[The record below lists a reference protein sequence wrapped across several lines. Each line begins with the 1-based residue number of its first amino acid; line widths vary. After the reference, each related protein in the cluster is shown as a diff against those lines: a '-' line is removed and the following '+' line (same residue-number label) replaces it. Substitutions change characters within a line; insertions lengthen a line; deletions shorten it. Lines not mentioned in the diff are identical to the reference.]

1 MLTFAQFHEQAIPVN
16 METAQYGILYQ
27 SNGLGGESGE
37 LQNIVKKMV
46 RDGMTD
52 ERRYAALIEAGD
64 IMFYM
69 RQLLHEIGFTM
80 EQAAQAEL
88 DKLEHMRSM

>member
-1 MLTFAQFHEQAIPVN
+1 MLTFAQFHDRCLPVN
-16 METAQYGILYQ
+16 SETAQYGILYQ

-52 ERRYAALIEAGD
+52 EKRYAALIEAGD
-64 IMFYM
+64 IMFYL
-69 RQLLHEIGFTM
+69 RQLLQEIGFTM
-80 EQAAQAEL
+80 EEAAQAEL
-88 DKLEHMRSM
+88 DKLEAMRNR